1 MTMGPKSLEFIQRQ
15 NEIQT
20 PPNLPPFS
28 KETIQIYRDYN
39 ISLFRDW
46 AGAFPEGCS
55 YHSFTDRSFIVDNQ
69 FEIKTKVITPAGYDS
84 AKHATV
90 IFFQGTLDQ
99 VVPPMQSLS
108 IVQQMKQA
116 GLDVEYV
123 EFEGERHGFKKQE
136 NKVKALVDEI
146 KFFNRILNIG

>member
-1 MTMGPKSLEFIQRQ
+1 
-15 NEIQT
+15 
-20 PPNLPPFS
+20 
-28 KETIQIYRDYN
+28 
-39 ISLFRDW
+39 
-46 AGAFPEGCS
+46 
-55 YHSFTDRSFIVDNQ
+55 
-69 FEIKTKVITPAGYDS
+69 
-84 AKHATV
+84 
-90 IFFQGTLDQ
+90 
-99 VVPPMQSLS
+99 MQSLS

>member
-1 MTMGPKSLEFIQRQ
+1 MDYLIGDYTM
-15 NEIQT
+15 
-20 PPNLPPFS
+20 
-28 KETIQIYRDYN
+28 
-39 ISLFRDW
+39 
-46 AGAFPEGCS
+46 
-55 YHSFTDRSFIVDNQ
+55 HHDRYVKRSPIHNMNRL
-69 FEIKTKVITPAGYDS
+69 KRP
-84 AKHATV
+84 V